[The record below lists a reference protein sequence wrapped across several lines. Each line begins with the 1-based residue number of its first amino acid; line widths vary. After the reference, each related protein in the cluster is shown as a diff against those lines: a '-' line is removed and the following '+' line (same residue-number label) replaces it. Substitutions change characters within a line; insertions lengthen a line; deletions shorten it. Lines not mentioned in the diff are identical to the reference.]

1 MTMLAIT
8 ALGLLVYTYAG
19 YPLIVAALARLRP
32 LRQELSPPREPTVS
46 VCIAIHNG
54 AQHLREKLDSLLGQ
68 DYPPEK
74 LEVLV
79 YSDGSTDDT
88 DDVVRD
94 YAARD
99 PRIKLIRSERRIG
112 KPTALNQLRRAA
124 RGEILLMTDVRQPLG
139 RQAVRE
145 LVRPLADSRVGC
157 VSGNLVL
164 RGAAG
169 SAAYWRYEKLIRR
182 SEAELGALVGVSG
195 CLYAIRREDFPE
207 LPRDLILDDMWVPL
221 SILLKRKRVVFCE
234 SAEAYDDAFDDDREF
249 SRKVRTLAGNYQLL
263 KIMPRILLP
272 SNPAWFPLLSHKVA
286 RLVCPWALVAL
297 LLSSVL
303 LALGTGEARE
313 LGQSTAVIELGA
325 WQLIVSGQ
333 LLFYVL
339 ALLGSRAGRLG
350 TVARTFVVLNV
361 AAVVGLL
368 RYARGVQQVTW

>member
-1 MTMLAIT
+1 VTILAIT
-8 ALGLLVYTYAG
+8 ALALLVYTYAG
-19 YPLIVAALARLRP
+19 YPLIVAALAHLRP
-32 LRQELSPPREPTVS
+32 LRQEPSRPREPTVS
-46 VCIAIHNG
+46 LCIAVHNG
-54 AQHLREKLDSLLGQ
+54 AHHLRDKLDSILDQ

-88 DDVVRD
+88 DDTVRD

-99 PRIKLIRSERRIG
+99 PRIKLLRSERRIG

-124 RGEILLMTDVRQPLG
+124 HGEILLMTDVRQPLG

-221 SILLKRKRVVFCE
+221 TMLLKHKRVVFCE

-249 SRKVRTLAGNYQLL
+249 SRKVRTLAGNYQLM

-286 RLVCPWALVAL
+286 RLVCPWALIAL

-313 LGQSTAVIELGA
+313 LGQSTAVIQLGA
-325 WQLIVSGQ
+325 WQFIVSGQ
-333 LLFYVL
+333 LLFYLL

-368 RYARGVQQVTW
+368 RYARGVQQITW